1 MVHLEVGQLVW
12 QTGDHI
18 LWQAQGG
25 EVDQAAHLGGQG
37 GQSVGVQVEL
47 GQVGQVSQTSW
58 QHGDVALTQIQSL
71 GSLLLYMSQLVEMF
85 SRLRSTLSNNIY
97 LARQESSWKI
107 QVGWGNSLLVTLTSP
122 LHLPRPINNSDWL
135 LTHLLTALLL
145 PRIFAEEHLSHDND
159 DQYLVEDGWLLPPDT
174 EPRTL
179 SIFILSWTQRR
190 NNYNIIRILSSKCI
204 MMQQNHIYNNI
215 LVWFHL
221 TMNEF
226 VSTERWESWFVLLAS
241 GIVVDNLY
249 DSDPESVSGDP
260 ATGESRLRSWD
271 EIIFYKIFLTHLY
284 SASLSAAAGLSKL
297 WPLIWWWTLLPPPLV
312 LLLADVARDLLHKHH
327 RYKPHYYCPT
337 SNFLSHI
344 RHQWMFY

>member
-1 MVHLEVGQLVW
+1 MISTWWRMVDCCH
-12 QTGDHI
+12 QTLSLALSLSSSYPEHREETI
-18 LWQAQGG
+18 IISY
-25 EVDQAAHLGGQG
+25 EFSH
-37 GQSVGVQVEL
+37 QSVL
-47 GQVGQVSQTSW
+47 WCS
-58 QHGDVALTQIQSL
+58 
-71 GSLLLYMSQLVEMF
+71 
-85 SRLRSTLSNNIY
+85 
-97 LARQESSWKI
+97 KI
-107 QVGWGNSLLVTLTSP
+107 
-122 LHLPRPINNSDWL
+122 I
-135 LTHLLTALLL
+135 
-145 PRIFAEEHLSHDND
+145 
-159 DQYLVEDGWLLPPDT
+159 
-174 EPRTL
+174 
-179 SIFILSWTQRR
+179 
-190 NNYNIIRILSSKCI
+190 
-204 MMQQNHIYNNI
+204 HIYNNI

-327 RYKPHYYCPT
+327 FYKLHYYCSTFCYT
-337 SNFLSHI
+337 SDINECFTKICTSSAI
-344 RHQWMFY
+344 FI